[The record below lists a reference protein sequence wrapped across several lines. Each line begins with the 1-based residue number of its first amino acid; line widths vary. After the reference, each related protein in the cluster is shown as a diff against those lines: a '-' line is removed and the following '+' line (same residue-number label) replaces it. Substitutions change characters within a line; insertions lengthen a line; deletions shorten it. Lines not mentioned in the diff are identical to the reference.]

1 LITAVVT
8 VILALIQTG
17 FFIEGSVV
25 SPKLLFGFIAENK
38 TVFGVAA
45 YLEQLLGILP
55 VVVIIAFIF
64 GKIVERYLI
73 IASLAPLVFA
83 FTVSL
88 TVDVTVN
95 HKYIMMSCI
104 LMGVFTASLITKMFD
119 MKNVIFK
126 IAGGVL
132 IIMLTLTGIY
142 DFTTLLRKNSVEGK
156 VILNMDDP
164 LTEFIRANSDSSDI
178 FLTDSYTVNQV
189 VFGGAMLYQGHQY
202 YAWSAGYDTEYRDI
216 MVRKMY
222 EASTPTELINLVN
235 ENKISFI
242 IVDYYNR
249 ISNEYNLNEDN
260 IRNTYECVYET
271 GREIWDIS
279 IYDTGR
285 KVKK

>member
-1 LITAVVT
+1 
-8 VILALIQTG
+8 
-17 FFIEGSVV
+17 
-25 SPKLLFGFIAENK
+25 
-38 TVFGVAA
+38 
-45 YLEQLLGILP
+45 
-55 VVVIIAFIF
+55 
-64 GKIVERYLI
+64 
-73 IASLAPLVFA
+73 
-83 FTVSL
+83 
-88 TVDVTVN
+88 
-95 HKYIMMSCI
+95 
-104 LMGVFTASLITKMFD
+104 
-119 MKNVIFK
+119 
-126 IAGGVL
+126 
-132 IIMLTLTGIY
+132 MLTLTGIY